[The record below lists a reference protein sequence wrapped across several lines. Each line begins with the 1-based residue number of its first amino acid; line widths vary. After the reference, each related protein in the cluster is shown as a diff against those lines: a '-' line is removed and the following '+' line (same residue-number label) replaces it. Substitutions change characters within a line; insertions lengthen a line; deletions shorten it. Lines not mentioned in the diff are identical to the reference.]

1 MKVLAVG
8 LLACAGLAF
17 AADKGPVSY
26 HDGTL
31 VSFHMAASGD
41 KCTEG
46 SGQKDCN
53 DEYRGQYTVKSEGI
67 LYVLTPVSTA
77 KGSVAQRA
85 TLGWSKAFSK
95 NSSLYHHLPGAPLQL
110 RDDGK
115 HVFVKV
121 GDRESM
127 YTAIEAE
134 PEGEKGAKGKQRTA
148 EEPQGEQGAKGKTVD
163 AGAPPAGE
171 LPPIH

>member
-1 MKVLAVG
+1 MRLLTAG
-8 LLACAGLAF
+8 LLACTGLAF

-41 KCTEG
+41 NCTEG
-46 SGQKDCN
+46 SEQKSCN
-53 DEYRGQYTVKSEGI
+53 DEYRGQYGVKSEGI

-85 TLGWSKAFSK
+85 TLGWSKTFSK
-95 NSSLYHHLPGAPLQL
+95 NSSLYHHLPGTPLQL

-115 HVFVKV
+115 HIFVKV
-121 GDRESM
+121 GDREIIAW
-127 YTAIEAE
+127 T
-134 PEGEKGAKGKQRTA
+134 
-148 EEPQGEQGAKGKTVD
+148 
-163 AGAPPAGE
+163 
-171 LPPIH
+171 